1 MSVCIVSF
9 SSRKNGNC
17 GQIAA
22 HLQSLYGD
30 AKLYDFADFSIH
42 PCGDC
47 VYECF
52 SRSGRCPFMEDREY
66 ELYEAIL
73 GSAQTYYIIPNYCD
87 YPCANF
93 FIFNERSQCFFQ
105 GHPKRVEAYCRIPK
119 KFIVVSNTNEQNFRD
134 ILAYHVEDEP
144 DILFLHA
151 RKYGKVSIAGD
162 LMTSGEAVAQLEAF
176 AGESPPAVGTSS

>member
-30 AKLYDFADFSIH
+30 AKLYDFAD
-42 PCGDC
+42 
-47 VYECF
+47 
-52 SRSGRCPFMEDREY
+52 
-66 ELYEAIL
+66 
-73 GSAQTYYIIPNYCD
+73 
-87 YPCANF
+87 F

-176 AGESPPAVGTSS
+176 AGESPPAVGISS